1 MSRRVASRLRQLL
14 VETEQV
20 RQRLLEVV
28 LTAGP
33 LVEGSFVTRG
43 RKCGKPSCRCAGGE
57 LHYSKFLSRSV
68 GRKPRQIY
76 VPARDELAVAS
87 MAESYRRVRKA
98 RAELMKLAAHTAGL
112 IDELVE
118 ALGEP
123 YPAPSQA
130 RSRGTRRSKRSK
142 SSETSR

>member
-1 MSRRVASRLRQLL
+1 MNRRVASRLRQLL
-14 VETEQV
+14 VDTAQV

-28 LTAGP
+28 LAAGP

-68 GRKPRQIY
+68 EGRPRQIY

-87 MAESYRRVRKA
+87 RAETYRRVRKA
-98 RAELMKLAAHTAGL
+98 RAELMKLATRTAEL
-112 IDELVE
+112 IDQLVE
-118 ALGEP
+118 TLGEP
-123 YPAPSQA
+123 YPAPSQQE
-130 RSRGTRRSKRSK
+130 RSRGKRRSK
-142 SSETSR
+142 SREASH